1 MDKYAQ
7 MKMVH
12 RDRRLQ
18 YYMYTFVNVDPEKI
32 SVEDYFTAKNTC

>member
-1 MDKYAQ
+1 MDKYSQ

-18 YYMYTFVNVDPEKI
+18 SYMYTFVYVDPEKI
-32 SVEDYFTAKNTC
+32 PVEDYFTAKNTC